1 MRPEPN
7 EPWQTLIQHH
17 LDGIASDEEIER
29 LSEKLESCSE
39 TRMLYLKLQQIHE
52 ILLLGEHDETSPNS
66 SEDRVID
73 LITNLERFNQVLRRK
88 RTLLTISSIA
98 ATIFLLL
105 GGWGI
110 WSQRPEHILEITAI
124 HGSVQWTG
132 DGGKVIEV
140 LTDGQVLTGG
150 TLETRSLESYAELRF
165 RDGSQL
171 FLAQGTVLTISDD
184 GQKKLYLRAGVLS
197 ADVKK
202 QPAESPMV
210 IVTSSARFEILGTR
224 LDVMV
229 NPDRSKISVREGL
242 VRAIRL
248 ADGKSV
254 DIVSGNSVI
263 ASTESNNDFSSRR
276 SDQTVHVW
284 KADLERDHKS
294 GEGQF
299 VSAMLSLRTEIR
311 GALQNRQLSRG
322 QISEVY
328 GARLAEIAEKDGI
341 LRAEPKRVVGSPFGN
356 VIQIATLYVN
366 HDKPNPVVLQQGS
379 MFRVRG
385 EVETASELRFGVGA
399 FGTTRA
405 SAGRFFASRE
415 VSGSFDVK
423 IPVSQMQRLRGR
435 GNGLTAIG
443 MEIFTCFCFTSDQN
457 AQLEI
462 SSVELVN
469 DSGSPKTPESAARPA
484 NNKSTN

>member
-1 MRPEPN
+1 MMSESN
-7 EPWQTLIQHH
+7 ELWQTLIQHH
-17 LDGIASDEEIER
+17 LDGTASDEDVER

-52 ILLLGEHDETSPNS
+52 ILLLGEHDEASPNS

-73 LITNLERFNQVLRRK
+73 LITNLERSNQVLRRK
-88 RTLLTISSIA
+88 RILLTISSIA

-124 HGSVQWTG
+124 QGSVQWTG
-132 DGGKVIEV
+132 NGGKVIEV
-140 LTDGQVLTGG
+140 LADGQALTGG
-150 TLETRSLESYAELRF
+150 TLETRSLDSYAELRF

-254 DIVSGNSVI
+254 DISSGNSVI

-284 KADLERDHKS
+284 KADLERDHKP
-294 GEGQF
+294 GEGEF
-299 VSAMLSLRTEIR
+299 VSAMLALRTEIR
-311 GALQNRQLSRG
+311 GALQNGQLRRD

-328 GARLAEIAEKDGI
+328 GARLAESAEKNGV
-341 LRAEPKRVVGSPFGN
+341 LRAEPKQVLGSPFGN

-385 EVETASELRFGVGA
+385 EVATVTELRFGVGA

-405 SAGRFFASRE
+405 SAGRFIASRE

-443 MEIFTCFCFTSDQN
+443 MEIFACYCFTSDPN
-457 AQLEI
+457 DQLEI
-462 SSVELVN
+462 SSVELVTAFE
-469 DSGSPKTPESAARPA
+469 SQKTPETEARPA
-484 NNKSTN
+484 KNSPTN